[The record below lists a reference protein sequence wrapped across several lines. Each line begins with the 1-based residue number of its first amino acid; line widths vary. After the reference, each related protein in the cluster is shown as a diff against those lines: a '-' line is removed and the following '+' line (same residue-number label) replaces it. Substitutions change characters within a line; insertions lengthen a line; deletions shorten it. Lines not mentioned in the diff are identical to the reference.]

1 MPTYK
6 TRRVLRDLESKCE
19 VVPNNNGSHQK
30 FRNPITGQTTT
41 VPAHFRRDLS
51 ERFEGSFLSYVC
63 FDKEKYDA
71 TKNSPVKTAG

>member
-30 FRNPITGQTTT
+30 FRNPRTGQTTT

-51 ERFEGSFLSYVC
+51 ERFV
-63 FDKEKYDA
+63 
-71 TKNSPVKTAG
+71 KNIYRQLGLELDY

>member
-6 TRRVLRDLESKCE
+6 VRQVLRDLESKCE

-30 FRNPITGQTTT
+30 FKNPKTGQTAI

-51 ERFEGSFLSYVC
+51 EHFV
-63 FDKEKYDA
+63 
-71 TKNSPVKTAG
+71 KNIYRQLGLKLDY

>member
-19 VVPNNNGSHQK
+19 VIPNNNGSHHK
-30 FRNPITGQTTT
+30 FRNPVTGQTSI

-51 ERFEGSFLSYVC
+51 ERF
-63 FDKEKYDA
+63 
-71 TKNSPVKTAG
+71 VKDIYRQLGLELDY

>member
-19 VVPNNNGSHQK
+19 VIPNNNESHQK
-30 FRNPITGQTTT
+30 FRNPKTGQTTT

-51 ERFEGSFLSYVC
+51 ERFV
-63 FDKEKYDA
+63 KEIYRQLGLKLDY
-71 TKNSPVKTAG
+71 